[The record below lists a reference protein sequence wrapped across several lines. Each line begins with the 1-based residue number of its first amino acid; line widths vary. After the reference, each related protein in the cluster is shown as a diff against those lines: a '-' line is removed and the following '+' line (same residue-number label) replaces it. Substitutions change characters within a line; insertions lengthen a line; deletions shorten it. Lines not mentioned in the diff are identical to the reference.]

1 MRIVFMG
8 TPEFAVPSLKIL
20 VEHGYNIVGVLT
32 ATDKYGG
39 RGNKKLLQSDVKK
52 YAQEQGLHIL
62 QPKNLKDPIFVAELA
77 ALKADLQVV
86 VAFRMLPEVVWN
98 MPSKGTMNIHGS
110 LLPAYRGAAP
120 INSAVIQ
127 GETETGVTSFMLK
140 HAIDT
145 GDMLLQDKLSIGEN
159 ESAGSVYNRLKILGA
174 SVALQSVKAIVAG
187 NYQLHQQDASKV
199 SHAPKIFNENCGIP
213 FYKNSLTVH
222 NFIRGLSPYPTAWT
236 LLDGQKLKIF
246 EAKYT
251 IEPHNL
257 PCGTLVTD
265 AKKYLNIATKDGFIS
280 VLNLQLNKRKRMD
293 IKSFLNG
300 YSIENLLVPSL
311 EENP

>member
-32 ATDKYGG
+32 ATDKWGG
-39 RGNKKLLQSDVKK
+39 RGNKKLLQSAVKK
-52 YAQEQGLHIL
+52 YAKEQGLHIL
-62 QPKNLKDPIFVAELA
+62 QPKNLKDSTFVAELA

-98 MPSKGTMNIHGS
+98 MPPKGTMNIHGS

-127 GETETGVTSFMLK
+127 GETETGVTSFLLK

-159 ESAGSVYNRLKILGA
+159 ESAGSVYDRLKILGA
-174 SVALQSVKAIVAG
+174 SVALQSVKAIAAD
-187 NYQLHQQDASKV
+187 NYELHKQDASKV
-199 SHAPKIFNENCGIP
+199 SHAPKIYNENCSIP

-222 NFIRGLSPYPTAWT
+222 NLIRGLSPYPTAWT

-246 EAKYT
+246 EAIYN
-251 IEPHNL
+251 IEHHNL
-257 PCGTLVTD
+257 SCGTLVTD
-265 AKKYLNIATKDGFIS
+265 AKKYLKIATKDGFVS

-300 YSIENLLVPSL
+300 YTIENLSVPSL
-311 EENP
+311 EETR

>member
-1 MRIVFMG
+1 
-8 TPEFAVPSLKIL
+8 
-20 VEHGYNIVGVLT
+20 
-32 ATDKYGG
+32 
-39 RGNKKLLQSDVKK
+39 
-52 YAQEQGLHIL
+52 
-62 QPKNLKDPIFVAELA
+62 LA

-236 LLDGQKLKIF
+236 LSDGQKLKIF